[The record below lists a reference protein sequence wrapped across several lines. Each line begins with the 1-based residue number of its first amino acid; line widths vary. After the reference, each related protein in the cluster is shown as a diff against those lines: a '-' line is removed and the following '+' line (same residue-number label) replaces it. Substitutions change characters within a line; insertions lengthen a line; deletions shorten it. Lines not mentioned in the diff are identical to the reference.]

1 MVKTESRDGNRRR
14 EKKNVK
20 YETIWLQTHHP
31 AVVQPSASHWAVLL
45 LCYLCC
51 WPDRWWLTCRITVW
65 VCVCVFNLF
74 LSMCTSSSG
83 CQIISYCRV
92 VIVCVCVDLYI
103 WVIFHELNSVCCV
116 YIFFPPLPESSVS
129 CQVSDAV
136 ILPARVFVLECLC
149 VYVWKE
155 IIWVHWCAWQTN
167 ICTLHLWYVCSDA
180 WCMCIACVCVSVCVF
195 CSEVTDN
202 SEMSFS

>member
-92 VIVCVCVDLYI
+92 VIVCVCGSIHMSYFS
-103 WVIFHELNSVCCV
+103 WVEFCV
-116 YIFFPPLPESSVS
+116 LCVHFFPPITWIISELPGVRR
-129 CQVSDAV
+129 CYITCTCVRV
-136 ILPARVFVLECLC
+136 GVFVC
-149 VYVWKE
+149 VCMKRDNLSALVCMTNKYLYV
-155 IIWVHWCAWQTN
+155 TPL
-167 ICTLHLWYVCSDA
+167 ICVL
-180 WCMCIACVCVSVCVF
+180 WCMMHVYSMCVRFCVCFLLWSHR
-195 CSEVTDN
+195 
-202 SEMSFS
+202 